1 MKGRPSVKVISIV
14 GARPQFIKAALLC
27 KLLRQKH
34 QEVLVHTGQ
43 HYDENM
49 SEVFFRE
56 MEIPEPEYNLGVGS
70 GPHGE
75 QTAEMLVRIERV
87 LMAEK
92 PDVVLVY
99 GDTNSTLAGALAAA
113 KLCIPVAHVEAGL
126 RSYNR
131 TMPEEINRVLAD
143 RASELLFC
151 PTQAAVENLRREG
164 ITAGVHLVGDV
175 MYDAALLF
183 GQMAEQRSTVLDQ
196 LHLRPRGYLLAT
208 VHRAHS
214 TDDAD
219 HLRSILTA
227 FASVAERIVFPIH
240 PRTRRF
246 VKEHGL
252 EQLLQGA
259 ANVLSTEPVS
269 YLDMLQLERNARAIL
284 TDSGGVQKE
293 AYFFGVP
300 CITMRSET
308 EWVETVADGW
318 NCLVGTDTQAIVDA
332 IRSFSPQG
340 PRNNHYGDGTACQR
354 IVAVLEQFHA
364 QRCRT

>member
-1 MKGRPSVKVISIV
+1 MKVISIV

-56 MEIPEPEYNLGVGS
+56 MEIPEPEYNLEVGS

-151 PTQAAVENLRREG
+151 PTRAAVENLRREG
-164 ITAGVHLVGDV
+164 ITAGVYLVGDV
-175 MYDAALLF
+175 MYDAALHF
-183 GQMAEQRSTVLDQ
+183 GQMAAQRSTVLEQ
-196 LHLRPRGYLLAT
+196 LQLRPLGYLLAT

-227 FASVAERIVFPIH
+227 FASVSERIVFPIH

-246 VKEHGL
+246 IKEHGL
-252 EQLLQGA
+252 EQLLHGA

-293 AYFFGVP
+293 AYVFGVP
-300 CITMRSET
+300 CITMRAET
-308 EWVETVADGW
+308 EWLETVADGW
-318 NCLVGTDTQAIVDA
+318 NCLVGTDTQAIVAA
-332 IRSFSPQG
+332 IRSFAPHG

-354 IVAVLEQFHA
+354 IVTVLEQFHA
-364 QRCRT
+364 QRCKA

>member
-1 MKGRPSVKVISIV
+1 MKVISIV

-27 KLLRQKH
+27 KLLRQRH

-56 MEIPEPEYNLGVGS
+56 MEIPEPEYNLEVGS

-92 PDVVLVY
+92 PDVVLIY
-99 GDTNSTLAGALAAA
+99 GDTNSTLAGALAAV
-113 KLCIPVAHVEAGL
+113 KLCIPVAHIEAGL
-126 RSYNR
+126 RSFNR

-143 RASELLFC
+143 RASILLFC
-151 PTQAAVENLRREG
+151 PTVTAVENLRREG
-164 ITAGVHLVGDV
+164 ITNGVHLVGDV
-175 MYDAALLF
+175 MYDAALYF
-183 GQMAEQRSTVLDQ
+183 GQLAGRRSQILSR
-196 LHLRPRGYLLAT
+196 LGLRKGEYLLAT
-208 VHRAHS
+208 VHRPHS
-214 TDDAD
+214 TDEAA
-219 HLRSILTA
+219 HLKEILTGL
-227 FASVAERIVFPIH
+227 ASTHERIVFPVH

-246 VKEHGL
+246 VEEHGL
-252 EQLLQGA
+252 EPLLA
-259 ANVLSTEPVS
+259 DARNVLTIDPVS
-269 YLDMLQLERNARAIL
+269 YLDMLQLEKHARAIL

-300 CITMRSET
+300 CITMRTET

-318 NCLVGTDTQAIVDA
+318 NCLVGTDAKAIAEA
-332 IRSFSPQG
+332 IRSFAPQG
-340 PRNNHYGDGTACQR
+340 PRNNHYGDGRACQR

-364 QRCRT
+364 QRDRT

>member
-1 MKGRPSVKVISIV
+1 MKVISIV
-14 GARPQFIKAALLC
+14 GARPQFIKAALLS
-27 KLLRQKH
+27 KLLRQRH

-56 MEIPEPEYNLGVGS
+56 MEIPEPEYNLEVGS

-92 PDVVLVY
+92 PDVVLIY
-99 GDTNSTLAGALAAA
+99 GDTNSTLAGALAAV
-113 KLCIPVAHVEAGL
+113 KLCIPVAHIEAGL
-126 RSYNR
+126 RSFNR

-143 RASELLFC
+143 RASDLLFC
-151 PTQAAVENLRREG
+151 PTVTAVENLRREG
-164 ITAGVHLVGDV
+164 ITNGVHLVGDV
-175 MYDAALLF
+175 MYDAALYF
-183 GQMAEQRSTVLDQ
+183 GQLAGRRSQILSR
-196 LHLRPRGYLLAT
+196 LGLREGEYLLAT
-208 VHRAHS
+208 VHRPHS
-214 TDDAD
+214 TDEAA
-219 HLRSILTA
+219 HLKEILTGL
-227 FASVAERIVFPIH
+227 ASTHERIVFPVH

-246 VKEHGL
+246 VEEHGL
-252 EQLLQGA
+252 EPLLA
-259 ANVLSTEPVS
+259 DARNVLAIDPVS
-269 YLDMLQLERNARAIL
+269 YLDMLQLEKHARAIL

-300 CITMRSET
+300 CITMRTET

-318 NCLVGTDTQAIVDA
+318 NCLVGSDAKAIAEA
-332 IRSFSPQG
+332 IRAFAPQG
-340 PRNNHYGDGTACQR
+340 PRNNHYGDGKACER

-364 QRCRT
+364 QRDRT